1 MSVSPTGVIPEELM
15 RRNATTDVMQFLAG
29 LHIVGDLKVDYF
41 MGWARAVGV
50 KVSGSQR
57 ERVRESGTDRHGP
70 RAS

>member
-1 MSVSPTGVIPEELM
+1 VSVSPTGVIPEELM
-15 RRNATTDVMQFLAG
+15 RRNATSEVMDFLAR

-57 ERVRESGTDRHGP
+57 ERVRESGTDRQGP
-70 RAS
+70 RL